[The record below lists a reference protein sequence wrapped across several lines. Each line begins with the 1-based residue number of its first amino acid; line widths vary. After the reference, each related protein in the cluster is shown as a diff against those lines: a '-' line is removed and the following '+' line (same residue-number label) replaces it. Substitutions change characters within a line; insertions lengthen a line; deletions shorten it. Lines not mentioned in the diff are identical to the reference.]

1 MSNNK
6 RNSKYRHP
14 RYYVIGL
21 EDNPVAPLLTHSLTA
36 QPFEINTQN
45 IEITIL
51 IGAYVFILVYFLF
64 EIIKFIYTLNYTI
77 IDSIFQQQKNKKIL
91 VLSSMPFY

>member
-1 MSNNK
+1 MDISTIVPSAYRNKNTLSNSN
-6 RNSKYRHP
+6 
-14 RYYVIGL
+14 I
-21 EDNPVAPLLTHSLTA
+21 
-36 QPFEINTQN
+36 EINTQN

-77 IDSIFQQQKNKKIL
+77 IDSIFQQQKSKEIL